1 MLYDLK
7 ELKNNCSV
15 DEFVDFNKHYTEIVN
30 QIGLK
35 TLKAFMPCSL
45 DILKKQ
51 YKAGNIHFNSNGD
64 NQPYSLRKW
73 DLQAHSLP
81 IRRASLS
88 QRVCILKQA
97 ARMLCEEV

>member
-1 MLYDLK
+1 MYYNLK
-7 ELKNNCSV
+7 ALKDNCSV
-15 DEFVDFNKHYTEIVN
+15 NEFVDFNKHYTEVVN
-30 QIGLK
+30 QIGLD
-35 TLKAFMPCSL
+35 TLKTFMPCSL

-51 YKAGNIHFNSNGD
+51 YEAGNIHFNSTGD

-73 DLQAHSLP
+73 DLKAQYLP
-81 IRRASLS
+81 VKNASLS